1 MVLLFLYFLQNND
14 IVFSLLLSAIA
25 SKRQGGYEQYHPQAG
40 PQALYRYQDEEKR
53 YTWQKANKRD
63 CFGVDRSGK

>member
-1 MVLLFLYFLQNND
+1 
-14 IVFSLLLSAIA
+14 FSLLLSAIA

-40 PQALYRYQDEEKR
+40 PQALYRYQEEEKR
-53 YTWQKANKRD
+53 YAWQKANKRD

>member
-1 MVLLFLYFLQNND
+1 MCIYLNLMILIKIIRGF
-14 IVFSLLLSAIA
+14 IS
-25 SKRQGGYEQYHPQAG
+25 YEQYHPQAG